1 MEQVRLTPEDEERL
15 AQCIRRQWTDAHGVS
30 PGAVHVLADAHCIV
44 AWIEEVLSPAERAM
58 LGWQR
63 GQELLRRYTDQ
74 LLVTIRPALRSEV
87 EAVTG
92 RKSLTDSLWADPASQ
107 RIMCVY
113 QLGLPIVTQS
123 DHRL

>member
-1 MEQVRLTPEDEERL
+1 MEQVRLTPEDEGRL
-15 AQCIRRQWTDAHGVS
+15 AQCIRRQWADAHGVS
-30 PGAVHVLADAHCIV
+30 PGAVHVLADAHCVV

-58 LGWQR
+58 LGWQQ
-63 GQELLRRYTDQ
+63 GQDLLQRYTDQ

-92 RKSLTDSLWADPASQ
+92 RESLADSLWADPASQ

-113 QLGLPIVTQS
+113 RLGLPIVAQS
-123 DHRL
+123 NRRV